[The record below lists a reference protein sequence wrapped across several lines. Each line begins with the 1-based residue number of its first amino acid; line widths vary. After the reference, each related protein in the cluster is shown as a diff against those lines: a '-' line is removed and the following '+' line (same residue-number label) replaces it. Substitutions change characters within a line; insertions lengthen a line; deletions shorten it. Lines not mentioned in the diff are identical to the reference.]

1 MEVSIEHNIKQVTR
15 GLSDFQRKQ
24 VPFATSLAL
33 NDVAFGLSRKH
44 MPGELDSTFEGGA
57 TPYTKRAFKF
67 KKSTK
72 RKLISSIYTDER
84 THPYM
89 NLMVHGGQRLPKRKA
104 ILVPTKHLRK
114 NRYGN
119 VTRGKLQTLI
129 NDKQKYF
136 AGKPKGFP
144 GAGEGIWERYG
155 RGNRIRMVA
164 KYEDAAQYSKE
175 FPLQRI
181 GTRYVL
187 SAGVGFEPRFRE
199 RMRRALATQ
208 RGRG

>member
-1 MEVSIEHNIKQVTR
+1 MEISVQHNIKQISR
-15 GLSDFQRKQ
+15 GLTNFQRKQ
-24 VPFATSLAL
+24 VPFATSQAL
-33 NDVAFGLSRKH
+33 NDVAFSLSRKH
-44 MPGELDSTFEGGA
+44 MPGELNSAFEGGA

-72 RKLISSIYTDER
+72 QKLISSVYTDER

-119 VTRGKLQTLI
+119 VTRGKMQTLI
-129 NDKQKYF
+129 NDKAKYF
-136 AGKPKGFP
+136 SGKPKGFP
-144 GAGEGIWERYG
+144 GAGEGIWERYA

-164 KYEDAAQYSKE
+164 QYEDSANYSKR
-175 FPLQRI
+175 FPLQDI

-187 SAGVGFEPRFRE
+187 SAGVGFAPRFRE
-199 RMRRALATQ
+199 RLARALATQ
-208 RGRG
+208 KGSG